1 MNISEDSLVRDICR
15 ESFADFVK
23 EFWPEINTEPLSW
36 NWHMQYLCDELQK
49 LAENLFAGKPRLHD
63 LIINISPGS
72 SKSTICSQMFP
83 AWCWT
88 RMPSCSCIGASYS
101 QHIAMNN
108 SRKQRDIVK
117 SEKFK
122 RLFKV
127 WIRRDQDGKSYFM
140 NYDGGYRYAVG
151 IGGSVTGMHGH
162 FLIVDDPLN
171 PREANSEKDLES
183 ANIWMSETLPS
194 RKINKETAVTILI
207 MQRLHEDDCTGHII
221 ANEAGEATKSYKLI
235 CLPAEQDEN
244 ICPPELGQFYVD
256 GLMDPVR
263 LNRSVLAGF
272 RKQLGEYAYAG
283 QFLQNP
289 IPRTGALF
297 TPENMIPTPT
307 LPGPIDKMIRYWDK
321 AGTQGGGCY
330 TAGVKM
336 ARLKDGSY
344 IIMDCI
350 RGQWEP
356 FRRNKIILQTA
367 EIDGFACQVALEQEP
382 GSGGKESGM
391 ISAKELAGFKVTL
404 DKPIGDKATRAEPLS
419 SQIAAGNVYILQGD
433 WNAKF
438 IEEMRLFPNSR
449 YKDQIDAASAAF
461 NMLAM
466 RKRLDYGV
474 MVGKYTTKPT
484 GAMPE
489 KLAKPVAITPVTVV
503 GGIKLPVH

>member
-1 MNISEDSLVRDICR
+1 MQISKNSLIRDICR

-23 EFWPEINTEPLSW
+23 EFWNEINTEPLSW
-36 NWHMQYLCDELQK
+36 NWHMQYLCDELQDV
-49 LAENLFAGKPRLHD
+49 AENLFEGKPRKHD

-83 AWCWT
+83 AWCWI

-117 SEKFK
+117 SEKYK
-122 RLFKV
+122 RLFHV
-127 WIRRDQDGKSYFM
+127 DIRRDQDGKSYFM
-140 NYDGGYRYAVG
+140 NSSGGYRYAVG
-151 IGGSVTGMHGH
+151 IGGSITGMHGH

-171 PREANSEKDLES
+171 PKEANSDKELET
-183 ANIWMSETLPS
+183 ANVWMSETLPS
-194 RKINKETAVTILI
+194 RKINKETAVTVLI
-207 MQRLHEDDCTGHII
+207 MQRLHENDCTGNIL
-221 ANEAGEATKSYKLI
+221 ARQEDEQEKTFKLI
-235 CLPAEQDEN
+235 CLPAELDSNVE
-244 ICPPELGQFYVD
+244 PPELAKKYVN

-263 LNRSVLAGF
+263 LNRDVLSMF

-289 IPRTGALF
+289 IPRSGALF
-297 TPENMIPTPT
+297 VPENMIPVAN

-344 IIMDCI
+344 IILDCI

-367 EIDGFACQVALEQEP
+367 EIDGFSCQVALEQEP

-391 ISAKELAGFKVTL
+391 ISARELAGFKVVL
-404 DKPIGDKATRAEPLS
+404 DKPVGDKATRAEPLS

-438 IEEMRLFPNSR
+438 LDEMRLFPNSR
-449 YKDQIDAASAAF
+449 YKDQVDAASAAF
-461 NMLAM
+461 NLLAIH
-466 RKRLDYGV
+466 KQIDYRT
-474 MVGKYTTKPT
+474 MVGKNQRKMERLPEHLARPRSTVTAPT
-484 GAMPE
+484 F
-489 KLAKPVAITPVTVV
+489 VN
-503 GGIKLPVH
+503 GIRLP